1 MLTLKIGE
9 KELKIKYGYEATL
22 KTKLLSRMAKKEK
35 LKENNENS
43 MEATEDL
50 LLFLPEFL
58 LIGLQKFHADEY
70 GFNYETGEGKQ
81 EQLDKVFLLIEECFD
96 NNEEIDAI
104 NLYNLLTKE
113 MLENGFLRS
122 QFQKELSNKKN
133 SNPETAEMKEKI
145 TEN

>member
-35 LKENNENS
+35 SKENNENS

-104 NLYNLLTKE
+104 SLYNLLTKE

-133 SNPETAEMKEKI
+133 SNPETAEMKGKI
-145 TEN
+145 IEN